1 MKIQDFDIL
10 LPNTNSA
17 DILRAIGEYMSK
29 VSGFDLGLNEFKIP
43 ANRITG
49 QDGAVQIPRTISLNE
64 KSVVMVIRD
73 VQAASESLFNKLE
86 KIRNLVSSLE
96 VDKDTDMVMLDKQFI
111 SRLSKLV
118 DQAESDFTRIINA
131 QSA

>member
-1 MKIQDFDIL
+1 
-10 LPNTNSA
+10 
-17 DILRAIGEYMSK
+17 MSK

>member
-1 MKIQDFDIL
+1 
-10 LPNTNSA
+10 
-17 DILRAIGEYMSK
+17 MSK

-43 ANRITG
+43 ASRMTG
-49 QDGAVQIPRTISLNE
+49 QDGAVQIPSTIALNE
-64 KSVVMVIRD
+64 KSAVMVIRD
-73 VQAASESLFNKLE
+73 VEAASSSFFQKLE

-111 SRLSKLV
+111 SKLSKLV
-118 DQAESDFTRIINA
+118 DQAQSDFAKIINA